1 VCVPCQLK
9 NKFVWFKDKKVLME
23 HRGGGEEEESVLY
36 IVNKFFVF
44 TDSVFLLLFR
54 LDLSIRNI
62 TKIQEIKLEMC

>member
-1 VCVPCQLK
+1 
-9 NKFVWFKDKKVLME
+9 ME